1 MNNVSWLVTI
11 AFYTLFSVG
20 AIYYYEDKLHKL
32 QIDYDNLDAEFNWIY
47 TAYSKI
53 TQKSDT
59 LQDAMDMIN
68 QLDETNETLKA
79 YIDSLKAEITDL
91 RNTMWDYKRTAELA
105 KGGKSE
111 EIQYESS
118 KSHYI
123 YGHTPYVNPYNN
135 PLGNNT
141 NIE

>member
-1 MNNVSWLVTI
+1 MMSTI
-11 AFYTLFSVG
+11 LLGFMTLFAVG
-20 AIYYYEDKLHKL
+20 TIYYYEDKLHKL
-32 QIDYDNLDAEFNWIY
+32 QIDYDALDAEFNWIY
-47 TAYSKI
+47 AAYCRI

-118 KSHYI
+118 I
-123 YGHTPYVNPYNN
+123 YTPYVNPYNN
-135 PLGNNT
+135 PSYKETETLN
-141 NIE
+141 EL